1 MDDLDHQSEG
11 IERISEESHPPLVDK
26 ADAREEPVKRKR
38 GRPKLAEGE
47 KGNYRIS
54 AKERAR
60 RASAA
65 AVRNA
70 DKAKKKAQKKASR
83 AKEKKDSIKKVEQA
97 LFNKNG
103 AKVIEDTTLQNVPK
117 PVRELV
123 EDEAEV
129 IFKPNSGPQTDFL
142 ASPERDVFYGGA
154 AGGGKSYALLADL
167 LRYCSNPNHRALIIR
182 RTLDELTE
190 LVDKSKQL
198 YPKAFPGAIFRESK
212 AMWQFPSGATAWFS
226 YLDKDKDVTRYQGQ
240 AFTWIGIDEIT
251 HYPTPYVWEY
261 LRSRLRTT
269 DPEINAYMRCTG
281 NPGGV
286 GGWWVKKMYIDPAP
300 PNTPFAATDVDTGNA
315 LLWPETATNGKAGQP
330 LFLRKF
336 IPARLT
342 DNPYLAQ
349 TGEYEAMLRSL
360 PEVERRRLLEGDW
373 DVAEGAAF
381 PEFSRNIHVVEASQ
395 TQIPHNWL
403 RLRAADYGYAAPSC
417 VLWGAVDWD
426 DTLWIYREF
435 YGKGQ
440 TAETLANIIV
450 NLEGDDPNM
459 YYSVLDSSCWNRTGT
474 GPSIA
479 ETLIRCGARFTP
491 SDRNRIAGK
500 LELHR
505 RLQVDELTQE
515 PRIKILSTC
524 TQLIRTLSGLPLSKT
539 NPEDVDTK
547 ADDHAYDAL
556 RYMCMTRA
564 RGHLTINSMMN
575 KMKEAKPKP
584 FDSTFGY

>member
-1 MDDLDHQSEG
+1 MTET
-11 IERISEESHPPLVDK
+11 K
-26 ADAREEPVKRKR
+26 KR
-38 GRPKLAEGE
+38 GRPKLAEGK
-47 KGNYRIS
+47 KGNYNVSRAEKARRVS
-54 AKERAR
+54 QRSLSKAKKAKEAATKKAERAR
-60 RASAA
+60 ER
-65 AVRNA
+65 V
-70 DKAKKKAQKKASR
+70 KKK
-83 AKEKKDSIKKVEQA
+83 EKNLKKVENA
-97 LFNKNG
+97 IFNSKG
-103 AKVIEDTTLQNVPK
+103 SKVLDESTLNNVPK
-117 PVRELV
+117 AVRELV
-123 EDEAEV
+123 ENEADV
-129 IFKPNSGPQTDFL
+129 VFKPNSGPQTNFL

-167 LRYCSNPNHRALIIR
+167 LRYCDNPNHRALIIR

-198 YPKAFPGAIFRESK
+198 YPKAFPGAVFRESK

-269 DPEINAYMRCTG
+269 DPDIDAYMRCTG

-300 PNTPFAATDVDTGNA
+300 ANTPFAATDVETGHP
-315 LLWPETATNGKAGQP
+315 LVWPQSAPNGKAGQP

-342 DNPYLAQ
+342 DNPYLAES
-349 TGEYEAMLRSL
+349 GEYEAMLRSL
-360 PEVERRRLLEGDW
+360 PEVERRRLLDGDW

-381 PEFSRNIHVVEASQ
+381 PEFSRGIHVVEASQ
-395 TQIPHNWL
+395 VQIPTNWL
-403 RLRAADYGYAAPSC
+403 RLRAADYGYSAPAC
-417 VLWGAVDWD
+417 VLWGALDWD
-426 DTLWIYREF
+426 DTLWIYKEF

-440 TAETLANIIV
+440 TAENLANIII
-450 NLEGDDPNM
+450 NIEGDDPQM
-459 YYSVLDSSCWNRTGT
+459 YHSVLDASCWNRTGT

-491 SDRNRIAGK
+491 SDRNRLAGK
-500 LELHR
+500 MELHR
-505 RLQVDELTQE
+505 RLQLDPISKE

-524 TQLIRTLSGLPLSKT
+524 TDLIRTLSSLPLSKS

-575 KMKEAKPKP
+575 KIKEKQPQA
-584 FDSTFGY
+584 FDSVFGY

>member
-1 MDDLDHQSEG
+1 MTET
-11 IERISEESHPPLVDK
+11 K
-26 ADAREEPVKRKR
+26 KR
-38 GRPKLAEGE
+38 GRPKLAEGK
-47 KGNYRIS
+47 KGNYNVSRAEKARRVS
-54 AKERAR
+54 QRSVSKAKKAREAATKKAERAR
-60 RASAA
+60 ER
-65 AVRNA
+65 V
-70 DKAKKKAQKKASR
+70 KKK
-83 AKEKKDSIKKVEQA
+83 EKNLKKVENA
-97 LFNKNG
+97 IFNSKG
-103 AKVIEDTTLQNVPK
+103 SKVLDESTLNNVPK
-117 PVRELV
+117 AVRELV
-123 EDEAEV
+123 ENEADV
-129 IFKPNSGPQTDFL
+129 VFKPNSGPQTNFL

-167 LRYCSNPNHRALIIR
+167 LRYCDNPNHRALIIR

-198 YPKAFPGAIFRESK
+198 YPKAFPGAVFRESK

-269 DPEINAYMRCTG
+269 DSDIDAYMRCTG

-300 PNTPFAATDVDTGNA
+300 ANTPFAATDVETGHP
-315 LLWPETATNGKAGQP
+315 LVWPESAPNGKAGQP

-342 DNPYLAQ
+342 DNPYLAES
-349 TGEYEAMLRSL
+349 GEYEAMLRSL
-360 PEVERRRLLEGDW
+360 PEVERRRLLDGDW

-381 PEFSRNIHVVEASQ
+381 PEFSRGIHVVEASQ
-395 TQIPHNWL
+395 VQIPTNWL
-403 RLRAADYGYAAPSC
+403 RLRAADYGYSAPAC
-417 VLWGAVDWD
+417 VLWGALDWD
-426 DTLWIYREF
+426 DTLWIYKEF

-440 TAETLANIIV
+440 TAENLANIII
-450 NLEGDDPNM
+450 NIEGDDPQM
-459 YYSVLDSSCWNRTGT
+459 YHSVLDASCWNRTGT

-491 SDRNRIAGK
+491 SDRNRLAGK
-500 LELHR
+500 MELHR
-505 RLQVDELTQE
+505 RLQLDPISKE

-524 TQLIRTLSGLPLSKT
+524 TDLIRTLSSLPLSKS

-575 KMKEAKPKP
+575 KIKEKQPQA
-584 FDSTFGY
+584 FDSVFGY